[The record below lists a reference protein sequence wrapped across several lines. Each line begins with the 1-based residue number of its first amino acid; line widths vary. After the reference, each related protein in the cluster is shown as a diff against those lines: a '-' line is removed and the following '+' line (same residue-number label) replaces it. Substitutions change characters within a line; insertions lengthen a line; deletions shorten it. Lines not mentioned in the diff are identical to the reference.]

1 MHFNVNQACSKQ
13 EAGQSGEHR
22 ALCPACFWN
31 LPAASRLRHLCAS
44 CSSELCLLCTAQTSL
59 TSISTL
65 SEFRPLQMSQ
75 SQPKTP
81 PKTHSSSS
89 YSNTSGI
96 RGRSCRDNV
105 PSQQC
110 TCQMSFH
117 QPTVSLHSVTREHP
131 GRARSAQ
138 RGGILLRAC
147 PANSITW
154 ILQKQLYFASTR
166 KFTAVAEV
174 LLAAAVMN
182 WVPAM
187 CAAGT
192 VPVWSQLWLCFVWT
206 PLTPKQSPFPL
217 GSCSWYQ
224 SYFKKN
230 NNLSSKKT
238 KPTNQTSVG
247 TLCG

>member
-22 ALCPACFWN
+22 AVCPACFWN

-44 CSSELCLLCTAQTSL
+44 CSSEVCEMSALHCTDLSHLHLHPQWVQTSPDV
-59 TSISTL
+59 TKPT
-65 SEFRPLQMSQ
+65 QD
-75 SQPKTP
+75 T
-81 PKTHSSSS
+81 PKTHSSRLPT

-192 VPVWSQLWLCFVWT
+192 VPVWSQLWLCFMRT

-217 GSCSWYQ
+217 GSCSWHQ
-224 SYFKKN
+224 SY
-230 NNLSSKKT
+230 LKKT
-238 KPTNQTSVG
+238 QQLV
-247 TLCG
+247 